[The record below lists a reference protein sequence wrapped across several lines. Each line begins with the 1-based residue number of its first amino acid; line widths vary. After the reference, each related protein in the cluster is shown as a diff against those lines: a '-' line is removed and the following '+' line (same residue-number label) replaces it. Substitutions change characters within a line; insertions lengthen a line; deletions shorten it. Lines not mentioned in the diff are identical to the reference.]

1 MCIRDSE
8 ERALLEAQLRRALPE
23 EQLVLFYQ
31 AQLDAG
37 MRIVGAEV
45 LLRWR
50 HPQRGLVGPMQFIPL
65 AEESGLIVPIGYWA
79 VSYTHLDVYKRQGK
93 RCRLWSGRGSAGI
106 HHGCFW
112 RQLSALFNERGG
124 RPGRRGLQ
132 GLLGAVV
139 VANRYQG

>member
-1 MCIRDSE
+1 MYRAKTAGRNALCFFDPAMQSALE

-65 AEESGLIVPIGYWA
+65 AEESGLIVPIGYWVLEMA
-79 VSYTHLDVYKRQGK
+79 CAQLKGWESNPLTCLLYTS
-93 RCRLWSGRGSAGI
+93 RC
-106 HHGCFW
+106 
-112 RQLSALFNERGG
+112 
-124 RPGRRGLQ
+124 
-132 GLLGAVV
+132 V
-139 VANRYQG
+139 